1 MLRAHEEL
9 ATQLRDVGD
18 ADKAARVALRFSA
31 ALFGADQRCLAILTP
46 GSKDAAIVDI
56 GPREAA
62 GVDSWPAAALAD
74 FARGRKPEIPATVAV
89 ARLRRRRRPWGTMAL
104 RWKSDEPDW
113 VLRNALTRLAAVTNE
128 AIERIESRRLAEVRA
143 RIDRKILEELHPK
156 DLLYQILD
164 GLRSLTGYDHSGA
177 ILLRVDS
184 STAFELVAE
193 QMAFRKGK
201 SPRIGVTFAM
211 DAGLLGALV
220 GDEAWGY
227 SATECGWMPWSREAP
242 AELAAWITGGLP
254 PEVASAPAEE
264 ELICAPLRAGGELAG
279 ILKIAAR
286 HHGTF
291 GPYEGELVAAF
302 LPHAMIALRNA
313 RRVESLEHKM
323 IQAERK
329 HAMADLARGVSHDI
343 NNALGAVLPLVQQM
357 REEIE
362 SGRADHATLSADL
375 AQVEQSLRTCT
386 RIFGGMLQ
394 FGRRAAHESGGQ
406 EARIDS
412 ALDSALAILGEGLK
426 RYGVEVLRD
435 IEPDL
440 PALPVRQSELEQLFL
455 NLVGNGRDAI
465 AATGCG
471 GQLTV
476 SARGHAALEPRR
488 AFVRLDVIDDGVG
501 IPTENLGRVIEPF
514 FTTKPSGNGLGLAI
528 CRSIVWQCQG
538 RIWVESPGAVGFE
551 PARPGARVT
560 IEVPAAEGRIGSAS

>member
-1 MLRAHEEL
+1 
-9 ATQLRDVGD
+9 
-18 ADKAARVALRFSA
+18 
-31 ALFGADQRCLAILTP
+31 
-46 GSKDAAIVDI
+46 
-56 GPREAA
+56 
-62 GVDSWPAAALAD
+62 
-74 FARGRKPEIPATVAV
+74 
-89 ARLRRRRRPWGTMAL
+89 MAL

-113 VLRNALTRLAAVTNE
+113 ALRNALTRLAAVTNE

-184 STAFELVAE
+184 TAVFELVAE

-211 DAGLLGALV
+211 EEPLLGALTSD
-220 GDEAWGY
+220 GAWGY
-227 SATECGWMPWSREAP
+227 SANEPGEGSEGGWSAWTHGAP
-242 AELAAWITGGLP
+242 AGLAAWLTGGLSP
-254 PEVASAPAEE
+254 AGVGGPAEE
-264 ELICAPLRAGGELAG
+264 ELICAPLRSGGELAG

-362 SGRADHATLSADL
+362 SGRAERGTLAADL

-394 FGRRAAHESGGQ
+394 FGRRAAHESGGR
-406 EARIDS
+406 EARIES

-426 RYGVEVLRD
+426 RCGVEVRRD
-435 IEPDL
+435 IDPDL

-465 AATGCG
+465 AATGCAG
-471 GQLTV
+471 RLTV
-476 SARGHAALEPRR
+476 SARGQAGVEARR
-488 AFVRLDVIDDGVG
+488 RFVRVEVADDGIG
-501 IPTENLGRVIEPF
+501 ISAEHLGRVIEPF
-514 FTTKPSGNGLGLAI
+514 FTTKPSGNGLGLTI

-538 RIWVESPGAVGFE
+538 RMWVESPGAVGFE
-551 PARPGARVT
+551 PSRPGARVT
-560 IEVPAAEGRIGSAS
+560 IEVPVEGPAEPGSAS